1 MFLKRKFLRR
11 IPRWELKTTAH
22 TGAMILRI
30 CHLQAGAWEGN
41 NKNGKEDYHLRQWCS
56 KYKTE
61 KASITANY
69 AGRQGTQL
77 KHRCQSG
84 R

>member
-1 MFLKRKFLRR
+1 
-11 IPRWELKTTAH
+11 
-22 TGAMILRI
+22 MILRI

-41 NKNGKEDYHLRQWCS
+41 NNNGKEDYHLRQWCS

-69 AGRQGTQL
+69 AGREVHNWSTGV
-77 KHRCQSG
+77 KVADEGAKPRV
-84 R
+84 